1 MEIVTKPM
9 ALDETLQAT
18 NEILEDIKDSLANSS
33 IVGDTD
39 ISEIADGTLTGAVAE
54 FDGDISDINTTLE
67 GLGDAAT
74 KDVANTYD
82 AESTD
87 PISGQGVA
95 EALETQEVESLS
107 DTTPYLY
114 RKSPAIGTRV
124 MENAL
129 VGASVVVNQLI
140 ETANKSFTNGNLTD
154 TRDEM
159 NIRVQDNSNNV
170 LKNIAPVQK
179 GLLSVI
185 VTSANA
191 FTGLNIKHSG
201 AARDFTLYS
210 NSQFVGLA
218 NHKYLFS
225 ILVKDNRPNVEN
237 GISTDD
243 LMFIDLTQWF
253 GSSTIPDAAYTK
265 EQSTAGS
272 GIAWLKEQG
281 FDFSKYI
288 AYNTGELCSVN
299 PSAKKVVGKNLFN
312 KALAVNTR
320 TTVSGEDIILTTTGN
335 YQGSAGVEI
344 KAITDTFLC
353 VSGTI
358 PTGCAIECYF
368 TDDNGNTTASTVV
381 VSASGSVISIGDVGT
396 TKVTM
401 FLGNRTSGAGTFVFK
416 NIQVEFVASTTSQP
430 TSYAPYEEHTYPI
443 SPSPLRGL
451 FTLVNDTIKA
461 SGDVR
466 SADGSVEKVRGS
478 VDLGT
483 LSWSYDSTYT
493 RMLATLNG
501 CEVAT
506 ARTIQYVCEKYVS
519 CNDGRSVV
527 DIPDKSVYNGY
538 EGSISLVF
546 IKDTSYTDAATFKTA
561 MNGVYLEYP
570 LATPTT
576 ESLAPFDNP
585 QISIVGGTEEFV
597 TDNDVPVG
605 HESEY
610 KKLPPLF
617 EDDYIQTIAE
627 RAENVIGEIEDITP
641 ISGTATVTL
650 LHEEDQGEDWI
661 VGFTGEINGHFDTD
675 KFDYYL
681 TARYT
686 HAYNTNTQILNMN
699 NCTDGDYVNI
709 WQTGTAFDF
718 GVDGGVT
725 VDISVTST
733 KLTFSVNCIGDSIFG
748 IYSSSEPTGTVKYL
762 ITPARKG

>member
-1 MEIVTKPM
+1 MATVTKPM

-18 NEILEDIKDSLANSS
+18 NEILDDIKDALANSS

-39 ISEIADGTLTGAVAE
+39 ISAIADGTLTGAVAE
-54 FDGDISDINTTLE
+54 FDGDISTINTTLA

-74 KDVANTYD
+74 KDVANTYN

-114 RKSPAIGTRV
+114 RQSPAIGTRV
-124 MENAL
+124 MENVL
-129 VGASVVVNQLI
+129 VGASIVKNQLVQ
-140 ETANKSFTNGNLTD
+140 NGDFADGTTGWSA
-154 TRDEM
+154 TRGT
-159 NIRVQDNSNNV
+159 ISASNNTLTYTV
-170 LKNIAPVQK
+170 SEL
-179 GLLSVI
+179 
-185 VTSANA
+185 
-191 FTGLNIKHSG
+191 HSG
-201 AARDFTLYS
+201 DGNYIGRGVT
-210 NSQFVGLA
+210 FVSG
-218 NHKYLFS
+218 HKYLCRCKVKVPRATTIRFS
-225 ILVKDNRPNVEN
+225 VNGVYNQNVDIAVQTANTWVDVSGILSCTAVYSNLFVAILNTSGTSYSVGDTVQFQEITLK
-237 GISTDD
+237 
-243 LMFIDLTQWF
+243 DLTQWF
-253 GSSTIPDAAYTK
+253 GSDSIPNNAYTK

-281 FDFSKYI
+281 HDFSKYI
-288 AYNTGELCSVN
+288 PHNTGTLESVN
-299 PSAKKVVGKNLFN
+299 PTAKKVVGKNLFN

-320 TTVSGEDIILTTTGN
+320 TTVSGEDIVLTTSGN

-368 TDDNGNTTASTVV
+368 TDDDGNTTASTVV
-381 VSASGSVISIGDVGT
+381 VSTSGSVISIGNVGT

-430 TSYAPYEEHTYPI
+430 TPYTPYEEHTYAYPETT
-443 SPSPLRGL
+443 LRGL
-451 FTLVNDTIKA
+451 FELVGDEIKA
-461 SGDVR
+461 NGDIYESSGKVTRNYEYRAYQSGDE
-466 SADGSVEKVRGS
+466 SLADAIT
-478 VDLGT
+478 DGT
-483 LSWSYDSTYT
+483 HT
-493 RMLATLNG
+493 
-501 CEVAT
+501 
-506 ARTIQYVCEKYVS
+506 
-519 CNDGRSVV
+519 VV
-527 DIPDKSVYNGY
+527 K
-538 EGSISLVF
+538 
-546 IKDTSYTDAATFKTA
+546 
-561 MNGVYLEYP
+561 

-605 HESEY
+605 HQSEY
-610 KKLPPLF
+610 KKLPPIF
-617 EDDYIQTIAE
+617 EDDYIQTIQE
-627 RAENVIGEIEDITP
+627 RAENVIEEIEAVTP

-675 KFDYYL
+675 HFDYYL

-699 NCTDGDYVNI
+699 SCSDGDYVNI
-709 WQTGTAFDF
+709 WQTGTLDF
-718 GVDGGVT
+718 SVDGGVT
-725 VDISVTST
+725 VDISVTAT
-733 KLTFSVNCIGDSIFG
+733 TLTFAVNCIGDSVFG
-748 IYSSSEPTGTVKYL
+748 IYSSSETTGEVKYL